1 MGKATSDSF
10 MLMIEGQEGSTYE
23 NLLSMAQKAEAL
35 GFGGFFRSDHWLPIQ
50 GARTLDATDAWATLA
65 GLARETKR
73 IRLGALVS
81 PMTFRHPS
89 EFAKIVATVDQMSGG
104 RVDAG
109 FGAGWY
115 EGEHQTYGLPFYTLK
130 ERFDRMEEA
139 ITVCTGLWSESE
151 STSFEGAYYQLE
163 NAPGFPKP
171 AQKPLPVIIGGKGAR
186 RTPALTA
193 KFAREY
199 NTGGLLHEWVE
210 RCDRVRAACEAIGR
224 DPASVR
230 YTWMTATCI
239 GKTEADAWK
248 RAEMRF
254 KHAGQTGDVKAW
266 VEDQQTRGM
275 TFGSVEQVAETFRA
289 YADAGADRFYLQ
301 IVPSP
306 EDEHLELIA
315 GEVMPLVTA

>member
-1 MGKATSDSF
+1 LGKATNESF
-10 MLMIEGQEGSTYE
+10 ILMIEGQEGISYDG
-23 NLLSMAQKAEAL
+23 LLLLARKVEAL
-35 GFGGFFRSDHWLPIQ
+35 GFGGLFRSDHWLPIS
-50 GARTLDATDAWATLA
+50 GTRTLDATDAWATLA

-104 RVDAG
+104 RIDAG

-115 EGEHQTYGLPFYTLK
+115 DGEHQTYGVPFYTLR

-139 ITVCTGLWSESE
+139 IKVCTSLWSDSE
-151 STSFEGAYYQLE
+151 SSSFAGTYYQLDD
-163 NAPGFPKP
+163 APGFPKP
-171 AQKPLPVIIGGKGAR
+171 SQKPLPVIIGGKGAK

-193 KFAREY
+193 QFAREY
-199 NTGGLLHEWVE
+199 NTGGLVHEWVE

-224 DPASVR
+224 DPATVR

-239 GKTEADAWK
+239 GQTEADAWK

-254 KHAGQTGDVKAW
+254 KHSQQTGDVKAW

-289 YADAGADRFYLQ
+289 YAEAGADRFYLQ

-306 EDEHLELIA
+306 EDEHVELIA
-315 GEVMPLVTA
+315 NEVMPLVTA